1 MLVPCVELNII
12 NTIKPGKNPPHEINA
27 VIEIPQGSGIKYEID
42 SESGALFVDRKLFTA
57 MVYPSNYGFI
67 PQTEEDDGDPLDI
80 IVLGNDPVVP
90 MSIIRAHPVG
100 VLLTEDEEGR
110 DSKIIAV
117 PIKKLD
123 PSLSFITDISSI
135 PEHVRDQIKHF
146 FEHYKELEK
155 GKYVK
160 VIGWED
166 KEVAMRKISEAIER
180 YKKELRSK
188 AP

>member
-1 MLVPCVELNII
+1 
-12 NTIKPGKNPPHEINA
+12 
-27 VIEIPQGSGIKYEID
+27 
-42 SESGALFVDRKLFTA
+42 
-57 MVYPSNYGFI
+57 
-67 PQTEEDDGDPLDI
+67 
-80 IVLGNDPVVP
+80 VLGNDPVVP
-90 MSIIRAHPVG
+90 MSVIRAQPIG
-100 VLLTEDEEGR
+100 VLLTEDEEGK

-180 YKKELRSK
+180 YEKE
-188 AP
+188 